1 MASEKKQVSRRNALK
16 IIVGAGIL
24 VVAGVVVS
32 TMRFFTGSPET
43 APTTTSLMAVTAATP
58 ATTSTMAAATTA
70 ASQVAATNTGVTAW
84 PRLLV
89 TNVKSLQ
96 LLTPLVFDYPVV
108 GTGNIIV
115 KLGVKADNGVG
126 PDGDIVAFSRI
137 CQHLG
142 CIYSFFPPQNA
153 TTLYFGL
160 STTINNPPSGY
171 CPCHGSVYDFT
182 HNGAVIGG
190 PAPNPVPRVLLE
202 YDQATGDIYV
212 NGMGPPTIYGM
223 GGGGCGPN
231 ASLLQCDTGT
241 GKIVT
246 QITLSPQ
253 S

>member
-1 MASEKKQVSRRNALK
+1 MASETKRNGRRNALK
-16 IIVGAGIL
+16 IIIGAGIL

-43 APTTTSLMAVTAATP
+43 APTTTSLMAVTTATHATSSAMAAT
-58 ATTSTMAAATTA
+58 TTA
-70 ASQVAATNTGVTAW
+70 ASQVAATNTGVAAW
-84 PRLLV
+84 PRLKAI
-89 TNVKSLQ
+89 NIQSLQ
-96 LLTPLVFDYPVV
+96 LLKPLVFDYPVV
-108 GTGNIIV
+108 GTSNILV

-137 CQHLG
+137 CQHQG
-142 CIYSFFPPQNA
+142 CIYQFNPPVNA
-153 TTLYFGL
+153 TTLYFGA
-160 STTINNPPSGY
+160 STTINNPPEGV
-171 CPCHGSVYDFT
+171 CGCHGSIYDFV

-190 PAPNPVPRVLLE
+190 PAPYPVPRVLLE

-223 GGGGCGPN
+223 GGGSCGPN

-241 GKIVT
+241 GQIVT

-253 S
+253 